1 MAASVSSACS
11 STDTTVPR
19 SRDRHSYLHTAL
31 SDCLEVCALTI
42 VSGTHCVKQP
52 RSSVPRAKSC
62 SARLAF

>member
-19 SRDRHSYLHTAL
+19 SRDRHSYLHTVV
-31 SDCLEVCALTI
+31 CPEVCALTI

-62 SARLAF
+62 SVRLAF